1 MVREQIRRTVEG
13 AATSE
18 RLLRKAEQ
26 VFSRS
31 GYHSASVSAI
41 CREAELAHG
50 TFYRYFD
57 NKEDIF
63 LHIVERLET
72 RFTVRIKAAAQGAP
86 TASGRLLACYE
97 TLLECVEEDAAVY
110 NVFREAEFIR
120 PEVARR
126 FHTAIAEVIRSVVE
140 EGVCEGDLRS
150 SNSEVVAHAIL
161 GMALFTALRYVI
173 WEPGSLT
180 PSIREA
186 GQQVILRGIDAD
198 GDATAAQFDTLQA
211 TPGRPDL
218 QFAMPSPEGGEATR
232 QALLTAAERLFGE
245 AGFYATTIA
254 EITYIAGVALGT
266 FYLYFPSKV
275 AIFDE
280 VTRLVSRRL
289 RHEEKATL
297 EGYADRRAIECI
309 GYEIFFRWIRRHVG
323 AYRILREAE
332 FVGQG
337 RVGREHYQQLA
348 HAYAVGL
355 AEGMERGEI
364 REHDPEALTYA
375 LLGIA
380 HFGGQRWVLWENP
393 ESPAEAALPPLW
405 EFVLHGLTPRSG
417 GATSAARPR
426 STKRQSA
433 TR

>member
-1 MVREQIRRTVEG
+1 MVREQTRRTVEG

-18 RLLRKAEQ
+18 KLLRKAEQ

-72 RFTVRIKAAAQGAP
+72 RFTVRIEAAAEGAP
-86 TASGRLLACYE
+86 TAPGRLLACYE
-97 TLLECVEEDAAVY
+97 TLLACVEEDAAVY

-140 EGVCEGDLRS
+140 EGVRKGDLHS
-150 SNSEVVAHAIL
+150 ANPEVVAHAIL

-180 PSIREA
+180 PSIRRV
-186 GQQVILRGIDAD
+186 GQQVILRGIDPH
-198 GDATAAQFDTLQA
+198 GDTTAAEFAAFQA
-211 TPGRPDL
+211 APGGPELRS
-218 QFAMPSPEGGEATR
+218 AMPTPEGGEVTR
-232 QALLTAAERLFGE
+232 QALLTVAERLFGE

-297 EGYADRRAIECI
+297 EGFVDRRAIECV
-309 GYEIFFRWIRRHVG
+309 GYKIFFRWIRRHVG

-332 FVGQG
+332 FVDQG

-348 HAYAVGL
+348 HAYAIGL
-355 AEGMERGEI
+355 AGGMRRGEI
-364 REHDPEALTYA
+364 QAHDPEALTYA

-380 HFGGQRWVLWENP
+380 HFAGQRWVLWESP

-405 EFVLHGLTPRSG
+405 EFILHGLTPRSG
-417 GATSAARPR
+417 DATSAARSR
-426 STKRQSA
+426 SAKRRTT

>member
-1 MVREQIRRTVEG
+1 MAREATRRTAEG
-13 AATSE
+13 TATFE
-18 RLLRKAEQ
+18 RLLREAEQ

-57 NKEDIF
+57 NKEDVF

-72 RFTVRIKAAAQGAP
+72 RFTVRMEGAARGAP
-86 TASGRLLACYE
+86 TAAGRLLACYQ
-97 TLLECVEEDAAVY
+97 TLLACVEEDAAVY

-126 FHTAIAEVIRSVVE
+126 FHTAIAAVIRSVVE
-140 EGVCEGDLRS
+140 EGVREGDLRPL
-150 SNSEVVAHAIL
+150 NSEVVAHAIL

-173 WEPGSLT
+173 WEPSSLT
-180 PSIREA
+180 PSVRKV
-186 GQQVILRGIDAD
+186 GQEVILRGIDAH
-198 GDATAAQFDTLQA
+198 GDATAAHFDVSLA
-211 TPGRPDL
+211 TPGRPEL
-218 QFAMPSPEGGEATR
+218 PSTVPSAEGGEATR
-232 QALLTAAERLFGE
+232 QALLTSAEQLFGE

-297 EGYADRRAIECI
+297 EGLADRRAIECI
-309 GYEIFFRWIRRHVG
+309 GYKVFFRWIRRHLG

-332 FVGQG
+332 FVDQG

-348 HAYAVGL
+348 HAYALGL
-355 AEGMERGEI
+355 AGGMRRGEI
-364 REHDPEALTYA
+364 RQHDPEALTYA

-405 EFVLHGLTPRSG
+405 EFILHGLTPRSG

-426 STKRQSA
+426 TTKRQTA

>member
-1 MVREQIRRTVEG
+1 MVREQTRRTAEG
-13 AATSE
+13 TATSE
-18 RLLRKAEQ
+18 RLLRRAEE

-41 CREAELAHG
+41 CREAGLAHG

-63 LHIVERLET
+63 LRIVERLET
-72 RFTVRIKAAAQGAP
+72 RFTARLAAAGQGAST
-86 TASGRLLACYE
+86 TAERLLACYG
-97 TLLECVEEDAAVY
+97 TLLACVEEDAAVY

-126 FHTAIAEVIRSVVE
+126 FYTAVAEVVRSVVE
-140 EGVCEGDLRS
+140 EGVRKGDLHS
-150 SNSEVVAHAIL
+150 ANSEVVAHAIL

-173 WEPGSLT
+173 WDPGSLT
-180 PSIREA
+180 PSIRRV
-186 GQQVILRGIDAD
+186 GQKVILQGIDAH
-198 GDATAAQFDTLQA
+198 GEAAADMFDTSLA
-211 TPGRPDL
+211 APGRPEL
-218 QFAMPSPEGGEATR
+218 QSAGPSPEGGEATR
-232 QALLTAAERLFGE
+232 QALLAAAERLFGE

-297 EGYADRRAIECI
+297 EGLVDRRAIECV
-309 GYEIFFRWIRRHVG
+309 GYRIFFRWIRRHVG

-332 FVGQG
+332 FVDQG

-355 AEGMERGEI
+355 AGGMKRGEI
-364 REHDPEALTYA
+364 RKHDPEALTYA

-380 HFGGQRWVLWENP
+380 HFGGQRWVLWDNP
-393 ESPAEAALPPLW
+393 ESLAEAALPPLW
-405 EFVLHGLTPRSG
+405 EFILHGVGCRSS
-417 GATSAARPR
+417 GAMSTVQTQ
-426 STKRQSA
+426 STKRQKP